1 MASIETVAIENKDAA
16 SGFTIVN
23 KDDAPEKAK
32 VLTDAAVA
40 KLREKVA
47 KADG

>member
-1 MASIETVAIENKDAA
+1 MAAVETVAIENKDAA

-23 KDDAPEKAK
+23 ADAVPDKAK
-32 VLTDAAVA
+32 KLTDTAVA